1 MISDKVLKKI
11 SGPSWIRAMFEQ
23 GEVLKKKYGADKV
36 YDFSLGNPDLEP
48 PEETLTSLRNLVNS
62 QEPNLHKYMNNAGY
76 PEVREKIARHIA
88 KDTGISLTQKH
99 IIMTCGAAGGL
110 NVVLKTVINPGDEVI
125 VLAPYFGEYSNY
137 IDNFDGKMVVSQCNM
152 ETFQPDLENLESKIS
167 SDTKAILLNS
177 PNNPTGAIYGESI
190 LRDMAELISKKER
203 EFGSNIL
210 VISDEPY
217 TQLVYDGETVPS
229 VLKIFPNS
237 VIVNSFSKSLN
248 LPGDRIGYIAVN
260 SSVPDIELFISGLSL
275 SNRILGFVNAP
286 ALFQRVIANSLEAKI
301 NTEIYLERRDFLY
314 HHLTRLG
321 FSCVKPKGAFYLF
334 PKVHMEDDVEFVQR
348 ALAYNLLLV
357 PGSSFGGPG
366 HVRIS
371 YSVSTESIKNSIPA
385 FEALAAEFN
394 K

>member
-260 SSVPDIELFISGLSL
+260 SSVPDIELFFSGLSL

-286 ALFQRVIANSLEAKI
+286 ALFQRVIADSLEAKI

-314 HHLTRLG
+314 HNLTRLG